1 MILEV
6 RDMPD
11 KKQARKISSHLYRF
25 KIGAVFLGVFAAAA
39 FLSDYNN
46 MDRSDIWFDLMYIMI
61 GYLFGTG
68 ISMGFSK

>member
-1 MILEV
+1 MRE
-6 RDMPD
+6 

-25 KIGAVFLGVFAAAA
+25 KIGAVFLGLFIFASL
-39 FLSDYNN
+39 FSDYTN
-46 MDRSDIWFDLMYIMI
+46 MDNSEIWFDLMYIMI